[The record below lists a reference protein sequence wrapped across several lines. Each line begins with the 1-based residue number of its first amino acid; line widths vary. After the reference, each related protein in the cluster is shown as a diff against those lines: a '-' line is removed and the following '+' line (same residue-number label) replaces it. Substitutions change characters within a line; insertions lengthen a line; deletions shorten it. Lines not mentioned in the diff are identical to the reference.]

1 MGRLAVLIARWTD
14 MDPIKVSIKLY
25 QVLYLVQGS
34 GIAAI
39 LIFAILWMLAT
50 CSGCATG
57 HEAPALLIEKRFDL
71 SEEISRITLKMR
83 QAGCFPKDVHVSYTN
98 PTSYT
103 VQISGPYYEKFD
115 TNKLKGKRK

>member
-1 MGRLAVLIARWTD
+1 M
-14 MDPIKVSIKLY
+14 
-25 QVLYLVQGS
+25 QGS

-50 CSGCATG
+50 CSGCAAG

-115 TNKLKGKRK
+115 MNKLKGERK